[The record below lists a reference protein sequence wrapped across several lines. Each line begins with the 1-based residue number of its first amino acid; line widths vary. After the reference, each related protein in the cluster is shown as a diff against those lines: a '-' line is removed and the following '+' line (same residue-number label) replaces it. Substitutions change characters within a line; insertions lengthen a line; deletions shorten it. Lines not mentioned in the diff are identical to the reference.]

1 LIGFVARLQ
10 GSEVANVIQL
20 WKWGDK
26 NETQGRPMAAIYPL
40 IGLLIF
46 LVSPD
51 AYAGSG
57 VPLTDD
63 FWLLGDFTQNLPC
76 KGDGSDPAEAKVKIA
91 SDQIVSK
98 VGICKFLNAKL
109 EGKRLKAAMEC
120 QFPAGP
126 LVGDVTFTQ
135 KTNST
140 IDFVDRDNNYT
151 ATLHRCPR

>member
-1 LIGFVARLQ
+1 M
-10 GSEVANVIQL
+10 
-20 WKWGDK
+20 K
-26 NETQGRPMAAIYPL
+26 AIYTL

-46 LVSPD
+46 LVTAD
-51 AYAGSG
+51 AHAGSG

-98 VGICKFLNAKL
+98 VGICKFLSAKL
-109 EGKRLKAAMEC
+109 EGKRLKATMEC

-135 KTNST
+135 KTKST
-140 IDFVDRDNNYT
+140 IDFIDRDNNYT
-151 ATLHRCPR
+151 ATLHRSPK

>member
-1 LIGFVARLQ
+1 M
-10 GSEVANVIQL
+10 
-20 WKWGDK
+20 K
-26 NETQGRPMAAIYPL
+26 AIYTL

-46 LVSPD
+46 LVTAD
-51 AYAGSG
+51 AHAGNG

-76 KGDGSDPAEAKVKIA
+76 KGDGSDPAEARVKIA
-91 SDQIVSK
+91 SDEIVSK
-98 VGICKFLNAKL
+98 VGICKFLSAKL
-109 EGKRLKAAMEC
+109 EGKRLKATMEC

-126 LVGDVTFTQ
+126 LIGDVTFTQ

-151 ATLHRCPR
+151 ATLHCCPK

>member
-1 LIGFVARLQ
+1 
-10 GSEVANVIQL
+10 
-20 WKWGDK
+20 
-26 NETQGRPMAAIYPL
+26 MIYPL

-46 LVSPD
+46 LVTAD
-51 AYAGSG
+51 AHAGSG
-57 VPLTDD
+57 VALTDD

-98 VGICKFLNAKL
+98 VGICKFLSAKL
-109 EGKRLKAAMEC
+109 EGKRLKATMEC

-126 LVGDVTFTQ
+126 LIGDVTFTQ
-135 KTNST
+135 KTNGI

-151 ATLHRCPR
+151 ATLHRCPK

>member
-1 LIGFVARLQ
+1 M
-10 GSEVANVIQL
+10 
-20 WKWGDK
+20 K
-26 NETQGRPMAAIYPL
+26 AIYTL

-46 LVSPD
+46 LVTAD
-51 AYAGSG
+51 AHAGSG

-109 EGKRLKAAMEC
+109 EGKRLKATMEC

-140 IDFVDRDNNYT
+140 IDFIDRDNNYT
-151 ATLHRCPR
+151 ATLHRCPK